1 MLCSNSSF
9 SLSQDSRS
17 DRSLP
22 RQLWSVAS
30 SWKPFFKKSFVF
42 FPTLLSLLTIVKPLR
57 CRLMRLAGY
66 ICPTTE
72 EVACGVTRSRPP
84 TKSSPPSFQATST
97 DSLQDSE
104 TGGHLCGDRRVEIM
118 LLIFIL
124 PGRNIRDL
132 ETLKALESITVLVF
146 SLEIYSNI
154 HGWCICHVILII
166 NWEIKGH
173 FKHSD
178 FSSSGLKKTKK
189 VGQRGLGWEVEGSNP
204 SVDKT
209 RKEFK

>member
-30 SWKPFFKKSFVF
+30 SWKPFFFFLSFVF

-84 TKSSPPSFQATST
+84 QKSSPPSFQATST

-104 TGGHLCGDRRVEIM
+104 TGGHICGDRRAAIM

-124 PGRNIRDL
+124 QGRNIRDL
-132 ETLKALESITVLVF
+132 ETLNALESITVMGF
-146 SLEIYSNI
+146 SLKIYSNI
-154 HGWCICHVILII
+154 HG
-166 NWEIKGH
+166 
-173 FKHSD
+173 
-178 FSSSGLKKTKK
+178 
-189 VGQRGLGWEVEGSNP
+189 
-204 SVDKT
+204 
-209 RKEFK
+209 